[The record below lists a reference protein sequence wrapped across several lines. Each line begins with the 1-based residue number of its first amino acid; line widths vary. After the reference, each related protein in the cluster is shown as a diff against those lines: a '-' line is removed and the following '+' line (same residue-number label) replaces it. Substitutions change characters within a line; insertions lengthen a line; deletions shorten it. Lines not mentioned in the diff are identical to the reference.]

1 MAPRRCARL
10 EVVDPRLSRSVSGVP
25 YTRLTTTPWEGQ
37 DVLHEREL
45 ELRQQRYNQ
54 IRVLCRDDTAYLSAR
69 SDIHTERAA
78 GLPDL
83 RNAVASYLSGHDIE
97 ALRNATAAVLG
108 SLGAGRVWPGVHL
121 GVVQF
126 LDDLME
132 RSPDVAELAGLL
144 ASSAAVPHGDGVAE
158 LKALVRHVELVQ
170 QGSTPSIRHAVSFL
184 SFWWWVQA
192 PEDWC
197 FLWPAVED
205 TMRRVG
211 WLRGDEPPERLLSI
225 YQQTCGALG
234 GGDTVEDTL
243 AWQATGEW
251 HGLDRS
257 LPARLDWAAQI
268 NDTRQQGSYPDGMLE
283 VIRADIAAALAEVRW
298 FGDVML
304 DTVSA
309 AVGRTLKRQVVNE
322 YWAPG
327 AVRANVWVKWKPA
340 SDDAAGWVM
349 VPSIWLVVV
358 RSGVLIGFHPG
369 RREAGWTSTIRERLE
384 SEVPDSL
391 ELIGIR
397 DMWAGGDP
405 DFAGAGEFTIGC
417 WIPVDEKFGTKD
429 LRDEVERIAA
439 ACQPLF
445 DLTMQFASGATTT
458 PPAVVNAGDPLLPEV
473 NRFRAATG
481 YLSERDERHQ
491 QSRVSMAESLQPDV
505 LDELDLNA
513 LSRVCN
519 SPRYG
524 STGFTNPL
532 RAALSS
538 AGPAEADRIRALVE
552 HLLWGDGPVEQRLD
566 RCLDNEDLGVPGI
579 GEPPLL
585 KLLAI
590 AHPEQFLPL
599 FRLRGQRGKAKLLAA
614 LGLDEPDRQLSRGT
628 RHVLANDALHERL
641 EPLFPGDPWGQAAFA
656 TWYAEAGRS
665 GVDGLEERLDEVVQD
680 CHLPGRAFIDE
691 VYGLLREK
699 RQVVFYG
706 PPGTG
711 KTYIAKKLAEAIA
724 PDQELRRLVQ
734 FHPSTS
740 YEDFFEGYRP
750 ATDASGN
757 LSYTLQQGPFAQLAD
772 HAAEDPNIHVLLI
785 DELNR
790 ANIPKV
796 FGELL
801 FLLEYRGDGVVPLY
815 RPDGFQLP
823 ENLWVIATMNTA
835 DRSIATIDA
844 ALRRRF
850 HFVGIFPDQDPVAGL
865 LHRYFDERGGDA
877 QWADLVDM
885 VNEELR
891 AHMGNGDL
899 LIGPSHFMKPGLD
912 ADAMARVWR
921 YDIEPFVEDQFF
933 GDQSTIDDYRWP
945 KVLARHQ
952 KRQGVGQ
959 PDVASADDDG
969 RDESDAAGDDS
980 P

>member
-1 MAPRRCARL
+1 M
-10 EVVDPRLSRSVSGVP
+10 
-25 YTRLTTTPWEGQ
+25 
-37 DVLHEREL
+37 LHEREL
-45 ELRQQRYNQ
+45 ELRQQRYSQ
-54 IRVLCRDDTAYLSAR
+54 IRALCRDDAAYLSAR
-69 SDIHTERAA
+69 SDIHTQRAA

-83 RNAVASYLSGHDIE
+83 RNAVASFAAGRDVE
-97 ALRNATAAVLG
+97 ALRNAAAAVLG
-108 SLGAGRVWPGVHL
+108 SSGAGRVWPGVHL

-126 LDDLME
+126 LDDLTEHSLDM
-132 RSPDVAELAGLL
+132 DELAGLL
-144 ASSAAVPHGDGVAE
+144 ATSMQLPQGDGVAE
-158 LKALVRHVELVQ
+158 LEALVRHVELVQ
-170 QGSTPSIRHAVSFL
+170 QGSTPSVRHAVSFL

-197 FLWPAVED
+197 FVWPAAED
-205 TMRRVG
+205 AMRRLG

-225 YQQTCGALG
+225 YQQTCRTLG
-234 GGDTVEDTL
+234 DGDTVEDTL
-243 AWQATGEW
+243 TWQATGEW

-257 LPARLDWAAQI
+257 LPARLEWAAQI
-268 NDTRQQGSYPDGMLE
+268 NDTRDQGSYPDGMLE
-283 VIRADIAAALAEVRW
+283 VIRTDIAAALAEVRW

-309 AVGRTLKRQVVNE
+309 AVGRTLRRQVVNE

-327 AVRANVWVKWKPA
+327 AVRANVWVKWKPTN
-340 SDDAAGWVM
+340 DDAAGWNM
-349 VPSIWLVVV
+349 VPSIWLLAEANGILV
-358 RSGVLIGFHPG
+358 GFHPG
-369 RREAGWTSTIRERLE
+369 RREAGWTSFIRTELE
-384 SEVPDSL
+384 SQVPDSL
-391 ELIGIR
+391 ELIGIGHLY
-397 DMWAGGDP
+397 GGTGTNP
-405 DFAGAGEFTIGC
+405 SASGEFTIGR
-417 WIPVDEKFGTKD
+417 WFATDQMFGTAD
-429 LRDEVERIAA
+429 LRTEVERIAA
-439 ACQPLF
+439 ACQPVF
-445 DLTMQFASGATTT
+445 DLTMQIASGATT
-458 PPAVVNAGDPLLPEV
+458 PPEAVSGDDPLLPEV
-473 NRFRAATG
+473 DRFRAVTG
-481 YLSERDERHQ
+481 YRSEHDERHLQ
-491 QSRVSMAESLQPDV
+491 ARVTMAESLQPDV
-505 LDELDLNA
+505 LEELDLNE
-513 LSRVCN
+513 LGRICN

-552 HLLWGDGPVEQRLD
+552 HLLWGDAPVEQRLD

-590 AHPEQFLPL
+590 AHPERFLPL
-599 FRLRGQRGKAKLLAA
+599 FRLRGQRGKAKLLAS

-656 TWYAEAGRS
+656 AWFAEAGAA
-665 GVDGLEERLDEVVQD
+665 GVDGLEQRLDEVVQD
-680 CHLPGRAFIDE
+680 CLLPGRKFINEMLD
-691 VYGLLREK
+691 LLREK
-699 RQVVFYG
+699 RQIVFYG

-724 PDQELRRLVQ
+724 PDPELRRLVQ

-750 ATDASGN
+750 MTDASGN
-757 LSYTLQQGPFAQLAD
+757 LSYSLQQGPFAQLAD
-772 HAAEDPNIHVLLI
+772 HAAEDPDTHVLLI

-801 FLLEYRGDGVVPLY
+801 FLLEYRGDSVVPLY

-850 HFVGIFPDQDPVAGL
+850 HFVGIFPDQDPIAGL
-865 LHRYFDERGGDA
+865 LHRYFDATGGDA

-912 ADAMARVWR
+912 VDAMARVWR
-921 YDIEPFVEDQFF
+921 YDIEPFLEDQFF
-933 GDQSTIDDYRWP
+933 GDQPTIDKYRWP

-952 KRQGVGQ
+952 ERQRVDQ
-959 PDVASADDDG
+959 PDDPPVDLDG
-969 RDESDAAGDDS
+969 GDEPDAEGDQTA
-980 P
+980 

>member
-1 MAPRRCARL
+1 
-10 EVVDPRLSRSVSGVP
+10 
-25 YTRLTTTPWEGQ
+25 
-37 DVLHEREL
+37 VLHEREL
-45 ELRQQRYNQ
+45 ELRQQRYSQ
-54 IRVLCRDDTAYLSAR
+54 IRALSRVDPAYLSAR
-69 SDIHTERAA
+69 SEIRTQRAA

-83 RNAVASYLSGHDIE
+83 RNAVASFMAGRDVE
-97 ALRNATAAVLG
+97 ALRDEVAAVLG
-108 SLGAGRVWPGVHL
+108 SSGAGRVWPGVHL

-126 LDDLME
+126 LDDLTE
-132 RSPDVAELAGLL
+132 HSPDVDELAGLL
-144 ASSAAVPHGDGVAE
+144 ATSMQVPQGDGVAE
-158 LKALVRHVELVQ
+158 LEALVRHVELVQ
-170 QGSTPSIRHAVSFL
+170 QGSTPSTRHAVSFL

-192 PEDWC
+192 PEDWY
-197 FLWPAVED
+197 FVWPAVED
-205 TMRRVG
+205 AMRRLG

-225 YQQTCGALG
+225 YQQTCRTLG
-234 GGDTVEDTL
+234 DGDTVEDTL
-243 AWQATGEW
+243 TWQATGEW

-257 LPARLDWAAQI
+257 LPARLEWAAQI
-268 NDTRQQGSYPDGMLE
+268 NDTRDQGSYPDGLLE
-283 VIRADIAAALAEVRW
+283 VIRTDIAAALAEVRW

-327 AVRANVWVKWKPA
+327 AVRANVWVKWKPV
-340 SDDAAGWVM
+340 SDDAAGWNM

-358 RSGVLIGFHPG
+358 KSGILIGFHPG
-369 RREAGWTSTIRERLE
+369 RREVGWTTTIRERLE

-397 DMWAGGDP
+397 DMWTGGDP
-405 DFAGAGEFTIGC
+405 DLASSGEFTIGR
-417 WIPVDEKFGTKD
+417 WFPGDELFGNED
-429 LRDEVERIAA
+429 LRDQVERIAA
-439 ACQPLF
+439 ACQPVF
-445 DLTMQFASGATTT
+445 DLTMQIASGATAA
-458 PPAVVNAGDPLLPEV
+458 PPAAVTGDDPLLPEV
-473 NRFRAATG
+473 DRFRAATG
-481 YLSERDERHQ
+481 YRSERDERHQ
-491 QSRVSMAESLQPDV
+491 QSRVTMAESLQRDV
-505 LDELDLNA
+505 LEELDLNE
-513 LSRVCN
+513 LGRICN

-552 HLLWGDGPVEQRLD
+552 HLLWGDSPVEQRLD
-566 RCLDNEDLGVPGI
+566 RCLDNDDLGVPGI

-590 AHPEQFLPL
+590 AHPERFLPL
-599 FRLRGQRGKAKLLAA
+599 FRLRGQRGKAKLLAS

-628 RHVLANDALHERL
+628 RHVLANDTLHERL

-656 TWYAEAGRS
+656 TWYAGAGAV

-680 CHLPGRAFIDE
+680 CLLRGRKFIDG
-691 VYGLLREK
+691 VLDLLREK
-699 RQVVFYG
+699 RQIVFYG

-724 PDQELRRLVQ
+724 PDPELRRLVQ

-772 HAAEDPNIHVLLI
+772 HAAEDPSTHVLLI

-801 FLLEYRGDGVVPLY
+801 FLLEYRGDSVVPLY

-865 LHRYFDERGGDA
+865 LHRFFDASGGDS

-891 AHMGNGDL
+891 SHMGNGDL
-899 LIGPSHFMKPGLD
+899 LIGPSHFLKPGLD

-921 YDIEPFVEDQFF
+921 YDIEPFLEDQFF
-933 GDQSTIDDYRWP
+933 GDQSTIDNYRWP

-952 KRQGVGQ
+952 KRQGLDQ
-959 PDVASADDDG
+959 PGELSADVDG
-969 RDESDAAGDDS
+969 GDELDATGGEPA
-980 P
+980 